1 MKKKKKKKKK
11 KKEFK
16 KKKKNAYMISNS
28 FKQLDLLIYSGQNG
42 NK

>member
-1 MKKKKKKKKK
+1 MKKKKKKTNDLNY
-11 KKEFK
+11 E